1 MIPNPFRKFDLDK
14 MRRSS
19 DQLNQTMDYANE
31 VSKRLI
37 IFAVIICIL
46 FGAVFVRLL
55 QIQVLSHEEYT
66 AKMEAYNT
74 TTQSSSTPRGQI
86 YDRNGNVIA
95 ATVVSHNIIYTQ
107 PESITTSQRWELA
120 QRFAAGF
127 DVDKN
132 ELSSAQRKD
141 LYIFLHTLLDP
152 QDDGYACNDLLSEEE
167 LSAYLSGAWGEEA
180 ESRRTELLYERISEE
195 MLEKTLTDGEEAGYV
210 VYSRMVNGTSGQ
222 SKTILEDVD
231 DDTVAYLV
239 EHKSEFPGF
248 DVDLGSWKREYPYG
262 DTLRD
267 VLGNVTTSTQ
277 GVPAE
282 LSDYYQALGYPL
294 NARVGSSGLEY
305 QYEGLLSGT
314 RKLSSIDYDEE
325 GNAIISDD
333 SSGRKGYDI
342 YLTIDIELQQRLDE
356 IVKETLEDAA
366 DNPYRQDFTTLFV
379 CLMNPKTGEIYAM
392 SGYQRNKETDKVTP
406 FASGNYLSY
415 TNPGSI
421 VKGATLYMGLNEGVV
436 EPGEI
441 INDAPMHIQGTP
453 VKASYQNYGP
463 VNDVKALEVSSNVY
477 MFHIAIRLAGGTYEP
492 YQSLGIADPASTF
505 TLMRQYYS
513 MFGLG
518 NITGLDVPN
527 EVGGYVGY
535 STEVGKLLDFA
546 IGQYDM
552 YTPIQILQYVSTL
565 ANDGTTLKPHL
576 FSYATEVNSTNV
588 VASYQ
593 NQVVSTLQGNVSY
606 LERVQEGFRACVTSG
621 NCGSSIKS
629 ASQAIA
635 AKTGTAEVGE
645 STSTALIGYG
655 PYDDPNVAF
664 ACIAPTSSDTGSN
677 LQSNVC
683 STQVMGPVLDKY
695 FSIMEEEED

>member
-1 MIPNPFRKFDLDK
+1 MIQNPFRKFDLDK
-14 MRRSS
+14 MKRSS
-19 DQLNQTMDYANE
+19 DQLNQTMDFSTE

-37 IFAVIICIL
+37 VFAVIICIL
-46 FGAVFVRLL
+46 FSAVFVRLF
-55 QIQVLSHEEYT
+55 QIQILDHDAYT
-66 AKMEAYNT
+66 IKMENFNT

-86 YDRNGNVIA
+86 YDRNGKVIA

-107 PESITTSQRWELA
+107 PEEITTTERWELA
-120 QRFAAGF
+120 IEFAKAF

-132 ELSSAQRKD
+132 ELSTSQRKD
-141 LYIFLHTLLDP
+141 LYIFKHILLDSSDP
-152 QDDGYACNDLLSEEE
+152 SYACNDLLTEEE
-167 LSAYLSGAWGEEA
+167 LYNYKNNVWGDDS
-180 ESRRTELLYERISEE
+180 ESKRTEILYERITEE
-195 MLEKTLTDGEEAGYV
+195 MLDEELTEQEEAGYV
-210 VYSRMVNGTSGQ
+210 VYYRMINGTTGQ

-239 EHKSEFPGF
+239 EHKTDFPGF
-248 DVDLGSWKREYPYG
+248 DIDLGSWKREYPYG

-282 LSDYYQALGYPL
+282 LADYYQALGYPL

-314 RKLSSIDYDEE
+314 QKVSTVDYDEE
-325 GNAIISDD
+325 GNAIIQEKTA
-333 SSGRKGYDI
+333 GKKGYDI
-342 YLTIDIELQQRLDE
+342 YLTIDIELQQELDK
-356 IVKETLEDAA
+356 IVKETLENAVSNA
-366 DNPYRQDFTTLFV
+366 HRQNFTTLFV
-379 CLMNPKTGEIYAM
+379 CLMNPSTGEIYAM
-392 SGYQRNKETDKVTP
+392 SGYQRDKETNKVTP

-441 INDAPMHIQGTP
+441 IVDEPMYIVGTP
-453 VKASYQNYGP
+453 VKASYTNHGAI
-463 VNDVKALEVSSNVY
+463 NDIKALEVSSNVY
-477 MFHIAIRLAGGTYEP
+477 MFHIAIRLAGSTYVP
-492 YQSLGIADPASTF
+492 HQSLGISDPSSTF
-505 TLMRQYYS
+505 DLMRQYYS

-518 NITGLDVPN
+518 NVTGLDVPN

-535 STEVGKLLDFA
+535 STEAGKLLDFA

-552 YTPIQILQYVSTL
+552 YTPIQILQYVSTI

-588 VASYQ
+588 VASYK
-593 NQVVSTLQGNVSY
+593 NQLVSTLSGNLDY
-606 LERVQEGFRACVTSG
+606 LDRVQQGFRACVTSG
-621 NCGSSIKS
+621 NCGTAINAVSEK
-629 ASQAIA
+629 IA
-635 AKTGTAEVGE
+635 AKTGTAEVGD

-655 PYDDPNVAF
+655 PYDDPNMAF
-664 ACIAPTSSDTGSN
+664 ACVAPTSSDTGSN
-677 LQSNVC
+677 LQSNIC
-683 STQVMGPVLDKY
+683 TTEVMGPVLEKY
-695 FSIMEEEED
+695 FSIMNEE